1 VPAALYLTPDDDANR
16 LLAHNPLATLI
27 GMLLDQQVPME
38 WAFTAPK
45 LLEERLD
52 GSLDAATLAAMPV
65 DDVIAIFC
73 AKPALHRFPAAMAKR
88 AHALCVHVVDEYDG
102 HPERVWTEARDGDD
116 WRQHSHAGG
125 LECWNWR
132 GC

>member
-27 GMLLDQQVPME
+27 
-38 WAFTAPK
+38 
-45 LLEERLD
+45 
-52 GSLDAATLAAMPV
+52 
-65 DDVIAIFC
+65 
-73 AKPALHRFPAAMAKR
+73 
-88 AHALCVHVVDEYDG
+88 VHVVDEYDG
-102 HPERVWTEARDGDD
+102 HPERMWTEARDGDD

-125 LECWNWR
+125 LECRNWR